1 MDKVNNPSTTLASI
15 ESKSNLLSIE
25 NLFTNESSPVL
36 PSIVNVSES
45 TEMSIDFLLKPGT
58 FNFIV
63 APSSS

>member
-1 MDKVNNPSTTLASI
+1 M
-15 ESKSNLLSIE
+15 ESKSNLLSIAY
-25 NLFTNESSPVL
+25 LLVKESSSVL
-36 PSIVNVSES
+36 PSMVRYSES

>member
-1 MDKVNNPSTTLASI
+1 MDKVNKPSTTLASI

-25 NLFTNESSPVL
+25 NLFTNESSSVL

-45 TEMSIDFLLKPGT
+45 TEMSIDYFLKPGT
-58 FNFIV
+58 FSFIV

>member
-1 MDKVNNPSTTLASI
+1 MDKVNKPSTTLASI
-15 ESKSNLLSIE
+15 KSKSNLLSIE
-25 NLFTNESSPVL
+25 YLLVKESSSVL

-45 TEMSIDFLLKPGT
+45 TETSIDFLLKPGT